1 MIAKPTRVIL
11 VCILAIVVGACG
23 SSDDSPEP
31 GASAATTTTQPAPNM
46 SEATDA
52 LSLQEAGSEPR
63 QPLVLRVAAG
73 TTRKVA
79 FVSKF
84 GLEMEVEGEALPEV
98 RVPATRMVVE
108 QRVDSVD
115 ADGTIRY
122 SLAFTDVSVLS
133 TPGVEQD
140 VVTQTEAAL
149 AGIVGITGTG
159 TMDARGGNLSLSFD
173 TDSITDSALKAS
185 IESTSS
191 QVGNLS
197 APFPTQ
203 PVGIGARWTAQRSA
217 TINGITMNTTTTF
230 TLRGRQG
237 DKYRLDVD
245 QEATAP
251 PGPVDVPGLPMGT
264 EASVED
270 FTLDSNGHINGDLTQ
285 PLPDESANAGT
296 GDAVLN
302 VAEGADRQTIN
313 QHMTIEFSLE
323 PA

>member
-159 TMDARGGNLSLSFD
+159 TMYVLEGGRAARSPALRTFDRSGRTLLVAELAERTATQVLSL
-173 TDSITDSALKAS
+173 I
-185 IESTSS
+185 
-191 QVGNLS
+191 
-197 APFPTQ
+197 
-203 PVGIGARWTAQRSA
+203 
-217 TINGITMNTTTTF
+217 
-230 TLRGRQG
+230 
-237 DKYRLDVD
+237 
-245 QEATAP
+245 
-251 PGPVDVPGLPMGT
+251 
-264 EASVED
+264 
-270 FTLDSNGHINGDLTQ
+270 HI
-285 PLPDESANAGT
+285 
-296 GDAVLN
+296 
-302 VAEGADRQTIN
+302 
-313 QHMTIEFSLE
+313 
-323 PA
+323 